1 MPRLLRETGAV
12 EEFRPYLKLLARLH
26 LDPRVRGQVDPSD
39 IVQQTF
45 LAAHAK
51 QAQFR
56 GATDAERAAWLRAIL
71 ANHLALALRKF
82 GPKGG
87 GRVRSLQDDLD
98 RSSARLEAFLAA
110 DHSSPSERVI
120 RSEQSVALAAA
131 LAKLPEDQRTA
142 LELRQ
147 LEGLPVPEV
156 ARRLGRTV
164 PAVAGL
170 LHRGTKALRGLMQES
185 E

>member
-1 MPRLLRETGAV
+1 M

-26 LDPRVRGQVDPSD
+26 LDPRSARTGRS
-39 IVQQTF
+39 
-45 LAAHAK
+45 LGYRAANVPGRPR
-51 QAQFR
+51 QAVQFR

-87 GRVRSLQDDLD
+87 GRVRSLQEDLD
-98 RSSARLEAFLAA
+98 RSSARLEGFLAA

-120 RSEQSVALAAA
+120 RSEQSVHLAMA

-142 LELRQ
+142 HRAAASGGASCAGGGSADGAHGSGRGWSASPGDQ
-147 LEGLPVPEV
+147 GL
-156 ARRLGRTV
+156 ARFDARI
-164 PAVAGL
+164 
-170 LHRGTKALRGLMQES
+170 
-185 E
+185 